1 MSPVVRREY
10 IAFLKSIRSEER
22 LARLEEVLDCRT
34 RYFTVLLENIWHPH
48 NASAVLRSCDC
59 FGIQDVHL
67 VDDHQVYE
75 VNKKVT
81 MGATKWLTLN
91 RYYRQSSN
99 SERAL
104 KALKKR
110 GYRIVATTPHEGAVS
125 LSDFDVTG
133 GPAAF
138 VFGTEMTGISDTVRA
153 LADEYLSIP
162 MVGFTESLNIS
173 VSVAIILQQLG
184 ARLRASEVD
193 WRLPDEERELL
204 LLEWLRKS
212 TQRIGVVEESFFEER
227 G

>member
-10 IAFLKSIRSEER
+10 IVFFEIRF
-22 LARLEEVLDCRT
+22 ARRSVWRDWRRCWIVVRGIL
-34 RYFTVLLENIWHPH
+34 RYCWNIWHPH

-59 FGIQDVHL
+59 FGVQDVHL

-110 GYRIVATTPHEGAVS
+110 GYRIVATTPHEGGVS
-125 LSDFDVTG
+125 FR
-133 GPAAF
+133 F
-138 VFGTEMTGISDTVRA
+138 
-153 LADEYLSIP
+153 
-162 MVGFTESLNIS
+162 
-173 VSVAIILQQLG
+173 
-184 ARLRASEVD
+184 
-193 WRLPDEERELL
+193 
-204 LLEWLRKS
+204 
-212 TQRIGVVEESFFEER
+212 
-227 G
+227 